1 MNKEF
6 AWKKNSF
13 SQANTASGVPRLLEK
28 DMVRE
33 SISKMKNGK
42 IAVPSGV
49 VSDMVKAGEAGEAG
63 VDMIMDQVNKIIVK
77 EVIPAE

>member
-1 MNKEF
+1 MNTEL

-13 SQANTASGVPRLLEK
+13 SQENTASGVPRLLEK

-49 VSDMVKAGEAGEAG
+49 VSDLVKAAGEAGF
-63 VDMIMDQVNKIIVK
+63 DMIMDQENKIIV
-77 EVIPAE
+77 EGVIPAE